1 MYNYLRNTTVLNKL
15 DLKIINYSLRPFY
28 LRLIV
33 FLDI

>member
-1 MYNYLRNTTVLNKL
+1 MSNYLRDTTVLDKN
-15 DLKIINYSLRPFY
+15 DLEIIYYYLHHFY